1 MASQLELSARAALCR
16 ELAKCE
22 PTNRV
27 LWMAEAENWSRL
39 ANEKRRGEPEQKSDT
54 AFWRVC
60 GRVPQDCPS
69 ISA

>member
-27 LWMAEAENWSRL
+27 LWTAEAENWSRL
-39 ANEKRRGEPEQKSDT
+39 SNEKRRGERQAQGYVVPTRSPM
-54 AFWRVC
+54 AHRRSARV
-60 GRVPQDCPS
+60 GS
-69 ISA
+69 